1 MNASLGH
8 ERLLASI
15 HQSSIATVIT
25 NPRLADNP
33 IVDANAAF
41 ERLTGYS
48 AAEIK
53 GRNCRFLRGSD
64 SEPEAV
70 ETLRRAVAEAR
81 PALTEILNYRRDG
94 TPFRNAV
101 MIAPLFGADGSVRYF
116 IGSQIE
122 VRPEGTDSR
131 AETSRRRIEML
142 TPRQQQVLKFM
153 AKGLLNK
160 QIAWELSIAEKTVK
174 MHRAA
179 LLEQLQVRSSAEAIR
194 LAIEAGF

>member
-1 MNASLGH
+1 MEASPGH
-8 ERLLASI
+8 EALLTSI

-25 NPRLADNP
+25 NPRLPDNP
-33 IVDANAAF
+33 ICDVNTAF

-48 AAEIK
+48 ASEIK

-70 ETLRRAVAEAR
+70 ETLRRAIAEAR

-101 MIAPLFGADGSVRYF
+101 MIAPLFDPDGSVRYF
-116 IGSQIE
+116 IGSQVE
-122 VRPEGTDSR
+122 VPSNGPEDR
-131 AETSRRRIEML
+131 MAAALRQLEAL
-142 TPRQQQVLKFM
+142 TARQQQVLKLM
-153 AKGLLNK
+153 ARGLLNK
-160 QIAWELSIAEKTVK
+160 QIAWELGIAEKTVK

-179 LLEQLQVRSSAEAIR
+179 LLAELQVRSSAEAIR